1 MQGVFLKLFVT
12 IISGLSLPLT
22 YSFID
27 NRFEI
32 RSGYTHTNEMNF
44 SQESYKKSVKNTFS
58 CQMALSHKA
67 DRNPYKD
74 KEKIKKI
81 FGTDKSAFQNLSLE
95 EIERQINSFFTYLD
109 QQQYVEGYKSVD
121 GTQRQFHQIFEIIT
135 VNPPVVPR
143 ETDSI
148 HDVLKNFFYF
158 YRILSKERI
167 ILIKDILTNESD
179 IIEPLMHTFYR
190 WFRAS
195 NNQNSESELPQLSI
209 EQIYIY
215 ACFFLETFGGRN
227 YLFRRDPKVRILTS
241 YYCVRIIDQANIEGV
256 NSNGIDIRPHL
267 ELVFKDL
274 TDQIGFIFKNQ
285 YFMELEKLRKKYK
298 LS

>member
-109 QQQYVEGYKSVD
+109 QQQYVKGYKSVY